1 MKWTNYTVIVGRPDY
16 VSDNPLGDTYMTS
29 LSAQTADQ
37 AGDEAL
43 KECAETD
50 SREAGQDEDNDV
62 DDYVIVAVIA
72 GKHTDIQGRTDV

>member
-29 LSAQTADQ
+29 LSAQTAEQ

-50 SREAGQDEDNDV
+50 SAGQDEDNDV

-72 GKHTDIQGRTDV
+72 GKHTDIQGRTDI

>member
-1 MKWTNYTVIVGRPDY
+1 VKWTNYTVIVGRPDY

-29 LSAQTADQ
+29 LSAQTAEQ

-72 GKHTDIQGRTDV
+72 GKHTDIQGRTDL